1 MTVQVTGMGA
11 VSALGVGVA
20 SLSEGLRQ
28 GRVGVRR
35 LPPGEWPELAAPRWA
50 APAPD
55 LPGDE
60 LNARL
65 AALLPAV
72 ADRARKVLRGARRSL
87 GLGVLA
93 AAEALAM
100 AGRTGAGD
108 DQRLGLVV
116 AGNNLFSRYAAA
128 MAVRLADGANR
139 PDARYGFEVLDS
151 HAVGALSAVF
161 GCHGPGMTVG
171 AASASGLAAVVAAVD
186 MLASGRATACLVVGL
201 PVDFGRAEWAGLDLI
216 GGLADD
222 RRIGDGPASRP
233 FDTAASGFV
242 PGEAA
247 AALLLERTGLAPK
260 LGRIAAAELVL
271 DGTHLPG
278 PSIEGEI
285 RVMRRALAAAGVTP
299 SEVDLVSAHA
309 TSTPLGDRVEAD
321 AIAAVFAG
329 PAGIMVPGIATAGR
343 AAPGNVLPGVAAPG
357 LSVNGAKGLLG
368 HAVNAAGL
376 IETVAALI
384 QMRDGFVHPN
394 VGLCDPVRPLPYAG
408 AASVARPV
416 RRVMK
421 TAFGFGGFNAALI
434 LEAA

>member
-1 MTVQVTGMGA
+1 MTVHITGMGA
-11 VSALGVGVA
+11 VSSLGLGVA
-20 SLSEGLRQ
+20 ALSEGLEQ

-35 LPPGEWPELAAPRWA
+35 LQPGEWSELAAPRWA

-55 LPGDE
+55 LNGAE

-65 AALLPAV
+65 ATLLPAT

-100 AGRTGAGD
+100 ADRTAGD
-108 DQRLGLVV
+108 DEGLGLVV
-116 AGNNLFSRYAAA
+116 AGSNLFAGYGAS
-128 MAVRLADGANR
+128 MAVRLSDSTTR
-139 PDARYGFEVLDS
+139 IDARYGFEMLDS

-161 GCHGPGMTVG
+161 GCRGPGMTVG

-186 MLASGRATACLVVGL
+186 MLAAGRAPACLVVGL

-233 FDTAASGFV
+233 FDAAASGFV

-247 AALLLERTGLAPK
+247 AALLVERTGSSAR

-271 DGTHLPG
+271 DGTHLPS
-278 PSIEGEI
+278 PSLEGEI
-285 RVMRRALAAAGVTP
+285 RVMRRALAAAGMVP
-299 SEVDLVSAHA
+299 SDVDLVSAHA

-321 AIAAVFAG
+321 AIATVFAE
-329 PAGIMVPGIATAGR
+329 
-343 AAPGNVLPGVAAPG
+343 APDVV
-357 LSVNGAKGLLG
+357 VNAAKGLLG
-368 HAVNAAGL
+368 HAVNTAGL
-376 IETVAALI
+376 IETVVTLI
-384 QMRDGFVHPN
+384 QMRDGFIHPN
-394 VGLCDPVRPLPYAG
+394 VGLSDPVRPLPYAG
-408 AASVARPV
+408 PKAVRRPV
-416 RRVMK
+416 RRAMK

>member
-1 MTVQVTGMGA
+1 MTVHITGMGA
-11 VSALGVGVA
+11 VSSLGLGVA
-20 SLSEGLRQ
+20 ALSEGLEQ

-35 LPPGEWPELAAPRWA
+35 LQPGEWSELAAPRWA

-55 LPGDE
+55 LNGAE

-65 AALLPAV
+65 ATLLPAT

-100 AGRTGAGD
+100 ADRTAGD
-108 DQRLGLVV
+108 DEGLGLVV
-116 AGNNLFSRYAAA
+116 AGSNLFAGYGAS
-128 MAVRLADGANR
+128 MAVRLSDSTTR
-139 PDARYGFEVLDS
+139 IDARYGFEMLDS

-161 GCHGPGMTVG
+161 GCRGPGMTVG

-186 MLASGRATACLVVGL
+186 MLAAGRAPACLVVGL

-233 FDTAASGFV
+233 FDAAASGFV

-247 AALLLERTGLAPK
+247 AALLLERTGSSAR

-271 DGTHLPG
+271 DGTHLPS
-278 PSIEGEI
+278 PSLEGEI
-285 RVMRRALAAAGVTP
+285 RVMRRALAAAGMVP
-299 SEVDLVSAHA
+299 SDVDLVSAHA

-321 AIAAVFAG
+321 AIATVFAE
-329 PAGIMVPGIATAGR
+329 
-343 AAPGNVLPGVAAPG
+343 APDVV
-357 LSVNGAKGLLG
+357 VNAAKGLLG
-368 HAVNAAGL
+368 HAVNTAGL
-376 IETVAALI
+376 IETVVTLI
-384 QMRDGFVHPN
+384 QMRDGFIHPN
-394 VGLCDPVRPLPYAG
+394 VGLSDPVRPLPYAG
-408 AASVARPV
+408 PKAVRRPV
-416 RRVMK
+416 RRAMK

>member
-1 MTVQVTGMGA
+1 MTVHITGMGA
-11 VSALGVGVA
+11 VSSLGLGVA
-20 SLSEGLRQ
+20 ALSEGLEQ

-35 LPPGEWPELAAPRWA
+35 LQPGEWSELAAPRWA

-55 LPGDE
+55 LNGAE

-65 AALLPAV
+65 ATLLPAT

-100 AGRTGAGD
+100 ADRTAGD
-108 DQRLGLVV
+108 DEGLGLVV
-116 AGNNLFSRYAAA
+116 AGSNLFAGYGAS
-128 MAVRLADGANR
+128 MAVRLSDSTTR
-139 PDARYGFEVLDS
+139 IDARYGFEILDS

-161 GCHGPGMTVG
+161 GCRGPGMTVG

-186 MLASGRATACLVVGL
+186 MLAAGRAPACLVVGL

-233 FDTAASGFV
+233 FDAAASGFV

-247 AALLLERTGLAPK
+247 AALLLERTGSSAR

-271 DGTHLPG
+271 DGTHLPS
-278 PSIEGEI
+278 PSLEGEI
-285 RVMRRALAAAGVTP
+285 RVMRRALAAAGMVP
-299 SEVDLVSAHA
+299 SDVDLVSAHA

-321 AIAAVFAG
+321 AIATVFAE
-329 PAGIMVPGIATAGR
+329 
-343 AAPGNVLPGVAAPG
+343 APDVV
-357 LSVNGAKGLLG
+357 VNAAKGLLG
-368 HAVNAAGL
+368 HAVNTAGL
-376 IETVAALI
+376 IETVVTLI
-384 QMRDGFVHPN
+384 QMRDGFIHPN
-394 VGLCDPVRPLPYAG
+394 VGLSDPVRPLPYAG
-408 AASVARPV
+408 PKAVRRPV
-416 RRVMK
+416 RRAMK

>member
-1 MTVQVTGMGA
+1 MNVHITGMGA
-11 VSALGVGVA
+11 VSSLGLGVA
-20 SLSEGLRQ
+20 ALSEGLKQ

-35 LPPGEWPELAAPRWA
+35 LQPNEWPDLAAPRWA

-55 LPGDE
+55 LKSEE
-60 LNARL
+60 LNARI
-65 AALLPAV
+65 AKLLPAIG
-72 ADRARKVLRGARRSL
+72 DRTRKVLRGARRSL

-100 AGRTGAGD
+100 AGRTATAED
-108 DQRLGLVV
+108 ERLGIVV
-116 AGNNLFSRYAAA
+116 AGNNLFAGYAAA
-128 MAVRLADGANR
+128 MAVRLAEGATR
-139 PDARYGFEVLDS
+139 PDARYGFEMLDS
-151 HAVGALSAVF
+151 HAVGVLSAIF
-161 GCHGPGMTVG
+161 GCRGPGMTVG
-171 AASASGLAAVVAAVD
+171 AASASGLAAVVAAID
-186 MLASGRATACLVVGL
+186 MLAAGRATACLVVGL

-247 AALLLERTGLAPK
+247 AALLLERTTLAPP

-271 DGTHLPG
+271 DGTHLPS
-278 PSIEGEI
+278 PSIEGET
-285 RVMRRALAAAGVTP
+285 RVMRRALAAAKMAP
-299 SEVDLVSAHA
+299 SDISLVSAHA

-321 AIAAVFAG
+321 AIATVFA
-329 PAGIMVPGIATAGR
+329 
-343 AAPGNVLPGVAAPG
+343 AAPGIVVNAP
-357 LSVNGAKGLLG
+357 KGLIG

-394 VGLCDPVRPLPYAG
+394 AGLSDPVRALPYAG
-408 AASVARPV
+408 AAAVSRPV
-416 RRVMK
+416 HSAMK

-434 LEAA
+434 LEAS

>member
-1 MTVQVTGMGA
+1 MSVHITGMGA
-11 VSALGVGVA
+11 VSSLGLGVA
-20 SLSEGLRQ
+20 ALSEGLQQ

-35 LPPGEWPELAAPRWA
+35 LQPNEWPDLAAPRWA

-55 LPGDE
+55 LNSED
-60 LNARL
+60 LNARI
-65 AALLPAV
+65 AKLLPAIS
-72 ADRARKVLRGARRSL
+72 DRSRKVLRGARRSL

-100 AGRTGAGD
+100 TGRTAATED
-108 DQRLGLVV
+108 ERLGIVV
-116 AGNNLFSRYAAA
+116 AGNNLFAGYAAA
-128 MAVRLADGANR
+128 MAVRLSEGATR
-139 PDARYGFEVLDS
+139 PDARYGFEMLDS
-151 HAVGALSAVF
+151 HAIGVLSAIF
-161 GCHGPGMTVG
+161 GCRGPGMTVG

-186 MLASGRATACLVVGL
+186 MLAAGRATACLVVGL

-247 AALLLERTGLAPK
+247 AALLLERTTPATP

-271 DGTHLPG
+271 DGTHLPS
-278 PSIEGEI
+278 PSVEGEI
-285 RVMRRALAAAGVTP
+285 RVMRRALAAAKMAP
-299 SEVDLVSAHA
+299 SDISLVSAHA

-321 AIAAVFAG
+321 AIATVFA
-329 PAGIMVPGIATAGR
+329 
-343 AAPGNVLPGVAAPG
+343 AAPGIV
-357 LSVNGAKGLLG
+357 VNAAKGLIG

-394 VGLCDPVRPLPYAG
+394 AGLSDPVRALPYAG
-408 AASVARPV
+408 AAAVSRPV
-416 RRVMK
+416 HTVMK

-434 LEAA
+434 LEAQ